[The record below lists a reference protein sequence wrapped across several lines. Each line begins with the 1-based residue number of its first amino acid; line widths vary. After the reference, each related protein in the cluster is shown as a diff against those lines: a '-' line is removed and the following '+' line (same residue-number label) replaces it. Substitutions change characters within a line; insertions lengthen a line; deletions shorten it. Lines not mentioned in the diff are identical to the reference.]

1 MTKQN
6 KIKLVIQGEEISYKK
21 EIDEATAINIMNL
34 CSQALNVDENN
45 GRKDN
50 SVISTIAG
58 KSRPHSPAE
67 FIHKYG
73 PKRNPDKIL
82 VLAFFLEEVRN
93 QDRFTPNE
101 IKKLFVEAGEVVP
114 AHFTRDFKW
123 SISSSWITSDP
134 SKKDTYYVTTTGKN
148 VVTQGFPKDLVKKSV
163 QGRAL
168 KSRKKLNVQKKKNK

>member
-1 MTKQN
+1 MTKIT

-21 EIDEATAINIMNL
+21 EIDEITAIKIMNL
-34 CSQALNVDENN
+34 CSQGTNVVEDTEQS
-45 GRKDN
+45 DN
-50 SVISTIAG
+50 PVISTITN

-82 VLAFFLEEVRN
+82 VLAFFLDEVRN

-114 AHFTRDFKW
+114 ANFTRDFKW
-123 SISSSWITSDP
+123 SISSSWVTSDP

-148 VVTQGFPKDLVKKSV
+148 VVTQGFPKDLVKKSLR
-163 QGRAL
+163 GRVL
-168 KSRKKLNVQKKKNK
+168 KGRKKFSKKLTK

>member
-1 MTKQN
+1 MTKST

-21 EIDEATAINIMNL
+21 EIDEVTAIKIMNL
-34 CSQALNVDENN
+34 CSQGLNLIEEIDN
-45 GRKDN
+45 KDN
-50 SVISTIAG
+50 TITVSTPS

-82 VLAFFLEEVRN
+82 VLAFFLEEVRS

-114 AHFTRDFKW
+114 ANFTRDFKW
-123 SISSSWITSDP
+123 SISSSWVTSDP
-134 SKKDTYYVTTTGKN
+134 SKKNTYYVTTTGKN
-148 VVTQGFPKDLVKKSV
+148 VVTQGFPKDLVKKSL
-163 QGRAL
+163 QGRVL
-168 KSRKKLNVQKKKNK
+168 KGRKKFNKKVNKK